1 MFNTNKGSYGRLAAY
16 VFLIVLGF
24 ILIYPLI
31 WLVISSFRAT
41 NAEIFGTASLI
52 PHSFTLEGYRL
63 GWQGTGQFGFG
74 TFFINTFQLVIP
86 TVVFTVISSVIV
98 AYGFA
103 RFNFPFKRILFA
115 LMISTLMLPNAVTII
130 PRFILFRELN
140 WLDSYLPFIVPAAMA
155 NHPFFVFMLIQF
167 FRGLPT
173 ELDESATID
182 GCNSFQTL
190 IYVLL
195 PLCKSALFA
204 VGLFQFIWRWND
216 FLAPLIY
223 IGSVRNFTLALGLRM
238 SIDAGAAI
246 QWNQVIAMAV
256 VTMIPPMLLFF
267 FAQRHFIDGIATT
280 GLKG

>member
-1 MFNTNKGSYGRLAAY
+1 MYQTKRSALSKTIAY
-16 VFLIVLGF
+16 VFLITFGF
-24 ILIYPLI
+24 LLIYPLL

-52 PHSFTLEGYRL
+52 PQSFTLEGYRL
-63 GWQGTGQFGFG
+63 GWQGTGGISFA
-74 TFFINTFQLVIP
+74 TFFANTFMLVVP

-103 RFNFPFKRILFA
+103 RFNFPLKRLLFA

-130 PRFILFRELN
+130 PRFILFRELG
-140 WLDSYLPFIVPAAMA
+140 WLDTYLPFIAPAALA

-167 FRGLPT
+167 FRGLPR

-182 GCNSFQTL
+182 GCNSVQVL
-190 IYVLL
+190 WYILL

-216 FLAPLIY
+216 FLTPLIY
-223 IGSVRNFTLALGLRM
+223 IGSVSNFTLALGLRM

-246 QWNQVIAMAV
+246 QWNQVIAMSV
-256 VTMIPPMLLFF
+256 VTMLPPMLLFF
-267 FAQRHFIDGIATT
+267 FAQKHFMEGIATT